1 MHLSAVIVGAAHLMM
16 KRYTGSFWIRRRW
29 LDKTQWLDPNE
40 MQELQFRLLRRLVVH
55 CYQTVPYYRQM
66 MMERGINPHD
76 IRCLDDIR
84 RFPILTKD
92 EVVKA
97 GRSLISTKYPRL
109 LLRTAVTGGTTGT
122 PLHVWRTPFSIG
134 DEHAFLRRQWDWAGI
149 GLRDRTAYLSW
160 REVCKPSCSDGPLH
174 AYDPF
179 MKELILS
186 TYHLSPATV
195 GDYVR
200 LIKHYGIKA
209 LVGYP
214 SAIAFVARW
223 CLSSGIRVPLQAV
236 LTTSETLSWEMRE
249 CIGSSFSCS
258 VFDYYGSAERVC
270 CIHTCPCGTYHI
282 VPEYGYVELRPEDGI
297 EGRGFRVIATG
308 FWNLAMPLLRY
319 DTGDVVEPS
328 DGECCCGRLFPVVT
342 AVLGRSGDT
351 IVTPSGR
358 LLGATLMAR
367 VARGMSNILEV
378 QFCQDA
384 VNHLEFRYVPG
395 AGFSAQD
402 LLHFQARMS
411 HYLGSEVQITY
422 RQTDRVER
430 TTSGKAPFILSQ
442 IGRTGHSC
450 V

>member
-1 MHLSAVIVGAAHLMM
+1 MYLRTVTAGAAHLIT
-16 KRYTGSFWIRRRW
+16 KRYIGPFWVRRRW
-29 LDKTQWLDPNE
+29 LDTTQWFGSNE
-40 MQELQFRLLRRLVVH
+40 VQELQFRLLRRLVVH
-55 CYQTVPYYRQM
+55 CYHTVPYYRRLM
-66 MMERGINPHD
+66 TERGIHPHD

-97 GRSLISTKYPRL
+97 GRSLISTKYPRF
-109 LLRTAVTGGTTGT
+109 LLRAAVTGGTTGT

-134 DEHAFLRRQWDWAGI
+134 NEHAFLRRQWDWAGI
-149 GLRDRTAYLSW
+149 GLRDQTAYLSW
-160 REVCKPSCSDGPLH
+160 REVCKPGCSDGPLH

-195 GDYVR
+195 GDYVK
-200 LIKHYGIKA
+200 LIRRYGIKA
-209 LVGYP
+209 IIGYP
-214 SAIAFVARW
+214 SAITFLARW
-223 CLSSGIRVPLQAV
+223 CLSSSTRVPLQAV

-249 CIGSSFSCS
+249 CIGSAFSCP
-258 VFDYYGSAERVC
+258 VFDYYGAAERVC
-270 CIHTCPCGTYHI
+270 AIHTCPYGMYHI
-282 VPEYGYVELRPEDGI
+282 IPEYGYVELRPEDSMK
-297 EGRGFRVIATG
+297 ESFRVVATG

-328 DGECCCGRLFPVVT
+328 DKECGCGRVFPVVA
-342 AVLGRSGDT
+342 AVMGRSGDA

-358 LLGATLMAR
+358 LFGPTLMAR
-367 VARGMSNILEV
+367 VAKGMNNVLEV
-378 QFCQDA
+378 QFHQDA
-384 VNHLEFRYVPG
+384 IDHLEICYVPG
-395 AGFSAQD
+395 AGFSAAD
-402 LLHFQARMS
+402 LQSFEARLR

-442 IGRTGHSC
+442 TRRMGRTS